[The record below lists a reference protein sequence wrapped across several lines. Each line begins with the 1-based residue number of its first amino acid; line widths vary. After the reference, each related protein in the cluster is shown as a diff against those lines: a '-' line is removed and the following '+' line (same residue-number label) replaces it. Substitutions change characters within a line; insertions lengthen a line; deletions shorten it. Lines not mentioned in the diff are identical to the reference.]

1 MSLQHRAPDQRSLLP
16 TPTATTGMPLL
27 FGYPR
32 RIQASSMKFLQFLSL
47 RQMLTVPY
55 VVLLLL
61 LAGAIGGLSY
71 SAGHAAVDT
80 LSNQL
85 LSEMVYRIAQAA
97 ERHVFGAG
105 AVLETAFPDGVAAP
119 ARVEDDLDN
128 LRTRFWLATSVHR
141 DPNHYAYYGDRNG
154 EFFGLWRHSESDAE
168 LRLRTSGSGP
178 RTLYRFTGIRGEL
191 THPQREAK
199 VFEPRERPWFKSGQS
214 SSLHTWTSVY
224 IDFKTEE
231 LVATRAR
238 RVNNAQGEF
247 QGVVATDLSLQQVN
261 QFLRS
266 LKLTHNGIAYVVE
279 PDGRLIGTS
288 RGPHLRRDASGV
300 NVRLSVEESA
310 DPLVLASYRE
320 IRKLLLEASEAAH
333 PRTALFTTADGQ
345 EVGAAYA
352 RLQDAAGL
360 DWTIVVAVPR
370 KDFLGGVTQSFH
382 RNLVL
387 ALLASLMTVLIG
399 FMVLSVVARDL
410 KQLALAARN
419 VGNGDLNAA
428 LDVDRNDEIGDLAK
442 SFRAMQDKLLS
453 DRLTGLANR
462 EAFLRRVDDRLAQQE
477 TLPETRPFAVLFIDL
492 NDFKHI
498 NDRFGHDV
506 GDKVLQEM
514 AQRMLSGLRSRD
526 LVARYAG
533 DEFVVMLDAV
543 HNRQDAESARNKLE
557 QLLAEPLLAL
567 DPTAPGTQAGASVGL
582 AVFPDDGQDVEA
594 LVQHSDADMYRR
606 KQARQ
611 GAVAE
616 GKLPPS

>member
-1 MSLQHRAPDQRSLLP
+1 MTLLR
-16 TPTATTGMPLL
+16 LL
-27 FGYPR
+27 T
-32 RIQASSMKFLQFLSL
+32 L

-55 VVLLLL
+55 VILLLL
-61 LAGAIGGLSY
+61 LAAAIGGLSY
-71 SAGHAAVDT
+71 SAGHAAVNA

-97 ERHVFGAG
+97 ERHVFGSG
-105 AVLETAFPDGVAAP
+105 AVLETAFPSGVAAP
-119 ARVEDDLDN
+119 ARIADDLDR

-154 EFFGLWRHSESDAE
+154 EFFGLWRHSEDEAE

-178 RTLYRFTGIRGEL
+178 RTLYRFTGISGEL
-191 THPQREAK
+191 TNPQTESK
-199 VFEPRERPWFKSGQS
+199 IFEPRERPWFKSGQS
-214 SSLHTWTSVY
+214 SRLHTWTSVY

-261 QFLRS
+261 QFLHH
-266 LKLTHNGIAYVVE
+266 LKLTENGIAYVVE
-279 PDGRLIGTS
+279 PDGALIGVS
-288 RGPHLRRDASGV
+288 RGPHLRKDAAGR
-300 NVRLSVEESA
+300 NVRLKVADSE
-310 DPLVLASYRE
+310 DPLVAASYHE
-320 IRKLLLEASEAAH
+320 IRKLLREANGATP
-333 PRTALFTTADGQ
+333 PRTATFATTDGQ
-345 EVGAAYA
+345 QVGAAFT

-370 KDFLGGVTQSFH
+370 DDFLGGVTQSFH
-382 RNLVL
+382 RNVVL
-387 ALLASLMTVLIG
+387 ALLASLMTIVVG
-399 FMVLSVVARDL
+399 FRVLSVVAGDL
-410 KQLALAARN
+410 KQLALAARK
-419 VGNGDLNAA
+419 VGSGNLDTA
-428 LDVDRNDEIGDLAK
+428 LDVDRGDEIGDLAR
-442 SFRAMQDKLLS
+442 SFRAMQEKLLS

-462 EAFLRRVDDRLAQQE
+462 EAFLRRVEDRLEQQASE
-477 TLPETRPFAVLFIDL
+477 PGTRPFAVLFIDL

-514 AQRMLSGLRSRD
+514 ARRMLAGLRSRD

-543 HNRQDAESARNKLE
+543 HNRHDAESARGKLE

-567 DPTAPGTQAGASVGL
+567 ESAVQGGQAGATVGL
-582 AVFPDDGQDVEA
+582 AVFPEDGNDVES
-594 LVQHSDADMYRR
+594 LVQCSDADMYRR

-611 GAVAE
+611 CAATASGVAT
-616 GKLPPS
+616 PA